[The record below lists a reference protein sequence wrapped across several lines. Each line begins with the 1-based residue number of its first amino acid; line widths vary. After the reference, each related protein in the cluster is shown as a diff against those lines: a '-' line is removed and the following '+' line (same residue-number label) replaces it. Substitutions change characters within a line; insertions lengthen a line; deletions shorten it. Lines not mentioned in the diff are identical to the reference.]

1 MPQFAA
7 CACRAPQAETLLAWL
22 NCLFYCLCSSLCP
35 LTLQVLGFSY
45 GLQPEQLSYLLSEAV
60 VGGLALEAIEE
71 EGEVAR
77 VLNDG
82 DFQRRCAGSLAW
94 LQGLDLDSSLELGVS
109 LGVWSLDSG
118 VWVGQQGW
126 LCACPSPCS
135 YPLRPALASYP
146 LICRWDWLRLRSRLP
161 APPAGLHPA
170 EAAGRLCAPTGIQPG
185 GSEVRGAQ
193 ALQGTAGQGRGAAEQ
208 QASYA
213 PAWAGV
219 FEPHVLLRPLRPAHM
234 PSHTHSHTHSLTHP
248 LITLA
253 ILLLPSMSCRAASC
267 RPH

>member
-1 MPQFAA
+1 M
-7 CACRAPQAETLLAWL
+7 

-77 VLNDG
+77 VLNDE

-109 LGVWSLDSG
+109 LGVWSLESG

-161 APPAGLHPA
+161 APPAGLHSA

-185 GSEVRGAQ
+185 GCAVRGAQ
-193 ALQGTAGQGRGAAEQ
+193 AEQGGAGRGGAECIKAAGQLRPVLG
-208 QASYA
+208 QAFLS
-213 PAWAGV
+213 
-219 FEPHVLLRPLRPAHM
+219 LLRSCTPGGQPTCPPTLTPTLT
-234 PSHTHSHTHSLTHP
+234 PSPTHSTHSQ
-248 LITLA
+248 
-253 ILLLPSMSCRAASC
+253 SCSC
-267 RPH
+267 RPCRVVQPAAALTN